1 MRPPPFS
8 GFRSFMRVPA
18 ALSRDPDV
26 TIFGVPFDLG
36 TTNRPGAR
44 FGPEAVRSASLFLTS
59 AGGGHPEFRVAP
71 TSDLRI
77 VDMGDLA
84 IANGYMERSVEIIEE
99 QVDRIRTHG
108 VAVGGDHTITL
119 PILRSLKRRHAQ
131 PVSLIHFDAHPDT
144 WKDNYGVPIGHG
156 TPFHYAAEEDLIDPR
171 TSIQVGVRAPVDT
184 TTLDYT
190 ETLGFSALTAEEV
203 HTSTPGDTAKRIT
216 DVVGSN
222 NPVYLTFDVDALDP
236 SCAPGTG
243 TPVVGGLLTWQAL
256 SVLKRLKGLN
266 WVGMD
271 LVEVAPAYDSAQI
284 TALAGATI
292 IWTYLSLIAHASGT
306 P

>member
-1 MRPPPFS
+1 
-8 GFRSFMRVPA
+8 MRVPA
-18 ALSRDPDV
+18 TLSEAPEV

-44 FGPEAVRSASLFLTS
+44 FGPEAIRSASLFLTS
-59 AGGGHPEFRVAP
+59 ASGGHPEFLVSP
-71 TSDLRI
+71 TTKLKI
-77 VDMGDLA
+77 VDIGDLA
-84 IANGYMERSVEIIEE
+84 IANGYLEESIALIEG
-99 QVDRIRTHG
+99 QVDQIKTHSI
-108 VAVGGDHTITL
+108 AMGGDHTITL
-119 PILRSLKRRHAQ
+119 PILRALRKRRAQ
-131 PVSLIHFDAHPDT
+131 PLSLIHFDAHLDT
-144 WKDNYGVPIGHG
+144 WKDNYGAPIGHG
-156 TPFHYAAEEDLIDPR
+156 TSFHYAAEENLIDPR
-171 TSIQVGVRAPVDT
+171 TSIQVGIRAPVDT
-184 TTLDYT
+184 TTIDYT

-203 HTSTPGDTAKRIT
+203 HTSTPADTAKRIT

-292 IWTYLSLIAHASGT
+292 IWTYLSLIAHSRGT